1 MKLVIDG
8 KPVDSPLGPQDRYGD
23 PAALGRMATS
33 ASLPETKLPPT
44 AAEVR
49 SDPAEPRSVPD
60 VRAGAAEPRQH
71 LRHDR
76 QPRAARLLRRG
87 GLSRGHHPGPR

>member
-8 KPVDSPLGPQDRYGD
+8 KPVDSLLGLADRYGD

-49 SDPAEPRSVPD
+49 SRPRPTPVHAR
-60 VRAGAAEPRQH
+60 RAGGSGRTW
-71 LRHDR
+71 
-76 QPRAARLLRRG
+76 
-87 GLSRGHHPGPR
+87 

>member
-8 KPVDSPLGPQDRYGD
+8 KPVDSPLGLEDRYGD

-44 AAEVR
+44 AAEV
-49 SDPAEPRSVPD
+49 DPTPPNPGTCPTCGRERPNLVNTFATTGSRAPLGSYD
-60 VRAGAAEPRQH
+60 VEA
-71 LRHDR
+71 
-76 QPRAARLLRRG
+76 
-87 GLSRGHHPGPR
+87 